1 VAGAWRRYEQRP
13 LRGEDATG
21 LGGVA
26 RPEDAQHQG
35 GRAVRQRQ
43 GPPDVRA
50 EGRRPGVSPGGAPQ
64 RRDRQVNARAL
75 PVRQAVQ
82 DTGEVV
88 AGTAGQVDHQAGPAG
103 IVPRGE

>member
-1 VAGAWRRYEQRP
+1 MSSVP
-13 LRGEDATG
+13 LRGEEAAG

-35 GRAVRQRQ
+35 CRPVCERQ

-50 EGRRPGVSPGGAPQ
+50 EGRRPGVRPGGAPQ
-64 RRDRQVNARAL
+64 RRDRQVNARAM
-75 PVRQAVQ
+75 PVRQGVQ
-82 DTGEVV
+82 DTSEVV
-88 AGTAGQVDHQAGPAG
+88 ASTAGQVDHQAGQAR